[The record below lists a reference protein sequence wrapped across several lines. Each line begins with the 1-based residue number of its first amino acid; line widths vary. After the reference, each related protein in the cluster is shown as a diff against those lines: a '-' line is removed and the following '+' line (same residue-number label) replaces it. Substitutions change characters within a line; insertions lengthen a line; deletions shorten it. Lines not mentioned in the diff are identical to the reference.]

1 MPIGQPEFV
10 ENPKNRCPV
19 ILILDTSGSMAGKPI
34 EELNRGVAALKE
46 DILKDTKASLRVEL
60 AIALPEPVKVSGDG
74 RKAKGTV
81 VGKSELWE
89 RFIINYC
96 L

>member
-10 ENPKNRCPV
+10 ENPENRCPV

-46 DILKDTKASLRVEL
+46 DILKDSKASLSVVL
-60 AIALPEPVKVSGDG
+60 AIVTFGPVKLTQDFTTIDYSK
-74 RKAKGTV
+74 R
-81 VGKSELWE
+81 
-89 RFIINYC
+89 I
-96 L
+96 

>member
-10 ENPKNRCPV
+10 ENPENRCPV

-46 DILKDTKASLRVEL
+46 DILKDSKAYLSVEL
-60 AIALPEPVKVSGDG
+60 AIALPEPVKVNLPLMVKYPKNS
-74 RKAKGTV
+74 
-81 VGKSELWE
+81 
-89 RFIINYC
+89 
-96 L
+96 

>member
-10 ENPKNRCPV
+10 ENPENRCPV

-46 DILKDTKASLRVEL
+46 DILKDSKAYLSVEL
-60 AIALPEPVKVSGDG
+60 AIALPEPVKVNLLH
-74 RKAKGTV
+74 V
-81 VGKSELWE
+81 VKYPKNS
-89 RFIINYC
+89 
-96 L
+96 